1 MSHLR
6 NGKVGML
13 PGDDRMTGTGEQVER
28 SGARSQWNGLNTR
41 ICSSPRDGA
50 KENEVWLRCQSF
62 RLPLGAE
69 MVDTEVR
76 IFLWPSRSHC
86 GHCSHGHGLLDYL

>member
-1 MSHLR
+1 MLQHRLEGVSHLR
-6 NGKVGML
+6 NGKVGMW

-50 KENEVWLRCQSF
+50 EENEVWLRRHS
-62 RLPLGAE
+62 
-69 MVDTEVR
+69 
-76 IFLWPSRSHC
+76 PSGCPWSRD
-86 GHCSHGHGLLDYL
+86 GG